1 MKRLCTMVML
11 VCSALL
17 FVVCLNHVESFK
29 FLSFKKKKAYNIR
42 KFLNTEEPI
51 WTYNTSKR
59 VNVWCEVGVK
69 NSVTDGSIFFTRSS
83 YDRKGMTSA
92 VLEGKFDRDRKK
104 HIDISSP
111 DGVYTL
117 QEDIVYMS
125 DDRGCA
131 VIIVTSSF
139 DGQQESFDLRVRNS
153 SLTSG
158 ITEKCKHKFSKR
170 VSEGQIIYKPKCQR
184 ILDRAQVVVGKT
196 EQTPTPANV
205 PS

>member
-1 MKRLCTMVML
+1 MKRLFTMVML
-11 VCSALL
+11 VCSVLL
-17 FVVCLNHVESFK
+17 SVVCLNPVESFK
-29 FLSFKKKKAYNIR
+29 FLSFKKKEAYNIR

-59 VNVWCEVGVK
+59 VNVWFEVGVK
-69 NSVTDGSIFFTRSS
+69 NSVTDGSIFFTGSS

-92 VLEGKFDRDRKK
+92 VLEGKFDPDRKK

-158 ITEKCKHKFSKR
+158 ITEK
-170 VSEGQIIYKPKCQR
+170 
-184 ILDRAQVVVGKT
+184 
-196 EQTPTPANV
+196 
-205 PS
+205 